1 MKTGVEL
8 FLDYYK
14 ERFAKG
20 EVTEEQLSQM
30 VSKGALD
37 EDEKAWRA
45 LWKRFFEAVTI
56 EERRNERCQ
65 RTHAPKRYWQD
76 MCEMAP

>member
-14 ERFAKG
+14 EHFAKG

-37 EDEKAWRA
+37 EDEKAYIMGSGSGE
-45 LWKRFFEAVTI
+45 LEGL
-56 EERRNERCQ
+56 
-65 RTHAPKRYWQD
+65 RTFHSEV
-76 MCEMAP
+76 MGLIGGE

>member
-1 MKTGVEL
+1 MKTGVEI

-37 EDEKAWRA
+37 EDEKAYIMGGGSGE
-45 LWKRFFEAVTI
+45 LEGL
-56 EERRNERCQ
+56 
-65 RTHAPKRYWQD
+65 RTFHSEV
-76 MCEMAP
+76 MGLIGGE

>member
-1 MKTGVEL
+1 MKTGVEI

-37 EDEKAWRA
+37 EEEKAYIMGSGTSELEGLRA
-45 LWKRFFEAVTI
+45 FHSEV
-56 EERRNERCQ
+56 
-65 RTHAPKRYWQD
+65 
-76 MCEMAP
+76 MAKVKGE